1 MSECPCASSAD
12 LSVVV
17 AAGALVVGELGVLVV
32 AGRGAAAVLR
42 CFGAGAPGCD
52 ALVRERVEPP
62 PPPVPMSAAIAAPA
76 SSPTIAAA
84 IRTGTHGLRRRRRGA
99 GARTAAVGAVAS

>member
-12 LSVVV
+12 LSVV
-17 AAGALVVGELGVLVV
+17 AAAGGALVVGVLLV

-42 CFGAGAPGCD
+42 CFGAGAPRCD
-52 ALVRERVEPP
+52 GLVRERVEPP

-76 SSPTIAAA
+76 SSPAIAAA
-84 IRTGTHGLRRRRRGA
+84 IRTGTHGLRRRRTGA
-99 GARTAAVGAVAS
+99 RARTAAVGAV